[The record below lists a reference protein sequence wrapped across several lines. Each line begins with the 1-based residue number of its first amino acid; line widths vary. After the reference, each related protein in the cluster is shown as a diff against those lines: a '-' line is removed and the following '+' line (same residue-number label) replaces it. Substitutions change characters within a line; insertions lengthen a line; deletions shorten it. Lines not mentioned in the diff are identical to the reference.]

1 MDFEKYGPVTINMKF
16 CEAAKPMPFVAVT
29 LCENEP
35 LPEPL
40 TALEE
45 VTVDPPRA
53 ELEWY
58 RRLDG

>member
-1 MDFEKYGPVTINMKF
+1 
-16 CEAAKPMPFVAVT
+16 VT

-35 LPEPL
+35 LPEAA
-40 TALEE
+40 TALDA
-45 VTVDPPRA
+45 VLGQPARA